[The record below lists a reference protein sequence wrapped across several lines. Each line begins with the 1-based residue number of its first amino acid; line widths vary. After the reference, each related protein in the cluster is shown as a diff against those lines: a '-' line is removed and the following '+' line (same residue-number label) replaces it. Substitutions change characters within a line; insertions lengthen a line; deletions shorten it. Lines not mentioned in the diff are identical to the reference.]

1 MVGCSSLVVVS
12 GGPLSHCNV
21 QGVSSL
27 FAVEGL
33 LSRCDVREAP
43 LSLWLVA
50 SLELQG
56 RASFVLQQG
65 TRASSSV
72 AAVPPPEVVGGG
84 GLLSEGSS
92 LVLALG
98 VPH

>member
-1 MVGCSSLVVVS
+1 M
-12 GGPLSHCNV
+12 

-33 LSRCDVREAP
+33 LSRHDVWEAP

-50 SLELQG
+50 SLELLG
-56 RASFVLQQG
+56 RTPLVLQQV

-72 AAVPPPEVVGGG
+72 AVVSPPEVVVGEGGV
-84 GLLSEGSS
+84 LLSEGSS
-92 LVLALG
+92 LLLALW

>member
-12 GGPLSHCNV
+12 GDSLSHCNV

-27 FAVEGL
+27 FAVEAL
-33 LSRCDVREAP
+33 LSRYDVREAP

-50 SLELQG
+50 FLNCRGGLHSCCSREEGPLQWRLCLLLRLLG
-56 RASFVLQQG
+56 
-65 TRASSSV
+65 
-72 AAVPPPEVVGGG
+72 VGG
-84 GLLSEGSS
+84 LPSEGPS

>member
-1 MVGCSSLVVVS
+1 M
-12 GGPLSHCNV
+12 

-33 LSRCDVREAP
+33 LSRHDVWEAP

-56 RASFVLQQG
+56 RTPLVLQQV

-72 AAVPPPEVVGGG
+72 AVVSPPEVVVGEGGV
-84 GLLSEGSS
+84 LLCVGSS
-92 LVLALG
+92 LLLALW

>member
-1 MVGCSSLVVVS
+1 M
-12 GGPLSHCNV
+12 

-33 LSRCDVREAP
+33 LSRHDVWEAP

-56 RASFVLQQG
+56 RTPLVLQQV

-72 AAVPPPEVVGGG
+72 AVVSPPEVVVGEGGCSSVR
-84 GLLSEGSS
+84 GLLYFWLYGFLINFSRVDP
-92 LVLALG
+92 L
-98 VPH
+98 